1 MRGGGIGRNL
11 GETDDQHQQHDE
23 GWELVCDDW
32 HHHTGT
38 TAGSKCD
45 KLKDFCE
52 ERLHLH
58 GQEAEHL
65 KSECY
70 AGNSKFSVA
79 PLWSQQTEGG
89 SRTPGTNQSLRGVIL
104 DFGSPAAAATE
115 EYWQTVS
122 EDLASG
128 GVRAVLLLLLLLQ
141 LVAGAG
147 RAYSL
152 VFSNNRDTGSRL
164 TMVNLASVSLA
175 CAICAMSMLSD
186 QASPVVLLGPLL
198 SFLIIV
204 SVGATTRQPKD
215 ESSDNKWF
223 ALVSGRGSP

>member
-1 MRGGGIGRNL
+1 MIFYGFFHGKSPFLGDYIDSLFPSIEESETLPLESSPQRNL

-79 PLWSQQTEGG
+79 PLWSQQTDCEALSSISARLLLGRQCLKTWPVAASG
-89 SRTPGTNQSLRGVIL
+89 QFYFCCCSCREQVAPTAWCFPTIGI
-104 DFGSPAAAATE
+104 PAA
-115 EYWQTVS
+115 
-122 EDLASG
+122 G
-128 GVRAVLLLLLLLQ
+128 
-141 LVAGAG
+141 
-147 RAYSL
+147 
-152 VFSNNRDTGSRL
+152 
-164 TMVNLASVSLA
+164 
-175 CAICAMSMLSD
+175 
-186 QASPVVLLGPLL
+186 
-198 SFLIIV
+198 
-204 SVGATTRQPKD
+204 
-215 ESSDNKWF
+215 
-223 ALVSGRGSP
+223 